1 MWNEI
6 LVALALVMVFEGLL
20 PFLKPDAMRRAWIS
34 MAAMDDR
41 SLRVTGFVSMLIGV
55 FLLYLV
61 R

>member
-6 LVALALVMVFEGLL
+6 LVALALVMVIEGLL
-20 PFLKPDAMRRAWIS
+20 PFLNPDAMRRAWIS
-34 MAAMDDR
+34 MAAMDNR
-41 SLRVTGFVSMLIGV
+41 SLRATGFISMLIGV